1 MSTDILT
8 SGNFS
13 FTAFGYTYRTGTP
26 LLVMLCGVLELVI
39 IAIVLIGRKKL
50 EPDADAEHA

>member
-1 MSTDILT
+1 VVQFI
-8 SGNFS
+8 
-13 FTAFGYTYRTGTP
+13 
-26 LLVMLCGVLELVI
+26 I

>member
-1 MSTDILT
+1 
-8 SGNFS
+8 
-13 FTAFGYTYRTGTP
+13 
-26 LLVMLCGVLELVI
+26 MLCGVLELVI

>member
-1 MSTDILT
+1 
-8 SGNFS
+8 
-13 FTAFGYTYRTGTP
+13 
-26 LLVMLCGVLELVI
+26 MLCGVMQFII